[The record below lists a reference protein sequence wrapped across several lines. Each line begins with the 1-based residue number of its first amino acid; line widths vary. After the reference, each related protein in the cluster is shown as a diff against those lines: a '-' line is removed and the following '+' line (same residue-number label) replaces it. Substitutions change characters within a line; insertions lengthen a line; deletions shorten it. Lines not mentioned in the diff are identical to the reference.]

1 MTGAVGYVHNLRAA
15 WAGDES
21 LAARRAWRRA
31 MLVAAVAGGI
41 IQLAAVLTA
50 LVWRNPLDFWPCV
63 IAIVFGGAATTIGC
77 WQASGRAR

>member
-1 MTGAVGYVHNLRAA
+1 MIAPMGYLSALRAA

-31 MLVAAVAGGI
+31 MLVAAIAGGI

-50 LVWRNPLDFWPCV
+50 LVWRNPLDFWPCI

-77 WQASGRAR
+77 WQARSR